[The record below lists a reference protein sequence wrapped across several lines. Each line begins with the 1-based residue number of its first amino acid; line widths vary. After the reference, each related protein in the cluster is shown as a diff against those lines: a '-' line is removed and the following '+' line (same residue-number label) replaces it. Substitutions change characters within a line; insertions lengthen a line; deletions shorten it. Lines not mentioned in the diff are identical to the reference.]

1 MALFEIQRLFPLHVH
16 YSRRKREV
24 DEREIRQRW
33 CWYPVPDLYD
43 SIVLKLA
50 ILDFARGLRTS
61 PSEAN
66 REPSGE
72 NAKIRRE
79 FANLAN

>member
-1 MALFEIQRLFPLHVH
+1 MQRLFPLHVH
-16 YSRRKREV
+16 YSCRKREV

-43 SIVLKLA
+43 SIVLKLVRV
-50 ILDFARGLRTS
+50 DHGGGLRTS

-72 NAKIRRE
+72 NAKIRRQ

>member
-1 MALFEIQRLFPLHVH
+1 MH
-16 YSRRKREV
+16 YSRRKRKV
-24 DEREIRQRW
+24 DEREIRQSW

-50 ILDFARGLRTS
+50 IIVVAGGIRTS

-72 NAKIRRE
+72 NVKIRRE
-79 FANLAN
+79 FVNLVN